1 MLRMSLL
8 IGETLANKNSD
19 ISLRIIHNICK
30 INLTSSYFL
39 YIYICLYFLSNVRN
53 VELSKVLPFIK

>member
-1 MLRMSLL
+1 MSLL
-8 IGETLANKNSD
+8 IGETVANKNSD
-19 ISLRIIHNICK
+19 ISLRNIHDIRK
-30 INLTSSYFL
+30 INLTSNYFL

>member
-1 MLRMSLL
+1 MSLL
-8 IGETLANKNSD
+8 IGETVANKNSD
-19 ISLRIIHNICK
+19 ISLRNIHDICK
-30 INLTSSYFL
+30 INLTSNYFL